1 MAKSNNEYKRYVY
14 FKIPKEEWEQIE
26 KEQRDISF
34 NDLIRYKTLYKISKE
49 GKEKGAKEA
58 AKVRKARNDLKFY
71 KTLERIYNSLFGKN
85 ESNRLTIYR
94 LSKESNLPYPTAKR
108 FWNEYNLDE
117 WIKKF
122 EENPNNLKIF
132 LHQELAESLVYAG
145 KK

>member
-1 MAKSNNEYKRYVY
+1 MAKSNNEYKKYIY

-85 ESNRLTIYR
+85 ESSRLTIY
-94 LSKESNLPYPTAKR
+94 LL
-108 FWNEYNLDE
+108 
-117 WIKKF
+117 
-122 EENPNNLKIF
+122 
-132 LHQELAESLVYAG
+132 
-145 KK
+145 